1 MIEQPCPAE
10 SRLPVTRPGRLSA
23 SRRAFLASCSAA
35 LLRAGSRLP
44 QSRDIKWAV
53 SLGLWGH
60 YPHASFNDVLDVM
73 QDTGFIG
80 IRLTGYPG
88 VLKRY
93 DLTPETIARETAK
106 RGLQVA
112 TISFNGPSH
121 EPAQQDRFLA
131 SGRKAMEFLKTF
143 GANRLVCF
151 APNRAQLSDAAF
163 RTMCQSFNRLGELG
177 GEMGFRVG
185 VHNHV
190 DQMVEKPEE
199 IDRCMELTDHR
210 HFGFAPDTAHLLLGG
225 SDPVK
230 TLAHYR
236 NRLIFVDYKDA
247 RRTDPA
253 ADLKLPD
260 GKVYPKE
267 SRAAKFLSSI
277 YDLGD
282 GDIDFPA
289 CHQILKK
296 IHYQGWI
303 CVDLDVA
310 RNGPKASFRRCGQY
324 IVSKLEPIYAS
335 NSLGRDA

>member
-1 MIEQPCPAE
+1 MEKGIIEQPG
-10 SRLPVTRPGRLSA
+10 VTGADLRVAPRGRLSTT
-23 SRRAFLASCSAA
+23 RRAFLASLSAC
-35 LLRAGSRLP
+35 LLRAGDRLP
-44 QSRDIKWAV
+44 QNRDVKWAV

-60 YPHASFNDVLDVM
+60 FRHVSFTDVLEIM
-73 QDTGFIG
+73 QETGFTG

-88 VLKRY
+88 FLKSY
-93 DLTPETIARETAK
+93 DITPEAIQRETSK

-112 TISFNGPSH
+112 TISFNGPAH
-121 EPAQQDRFLA
+121 DPALQDRYLA
-131 SGRKAMEFLKTF
+131 DGRKAMEFLKTF

-151 APNRAQLSDAAF
+151 PPNRSNLNDAAF
-163 RTMCQSFNRLGELG
+163 RTMCQSFNRLGEIG
-177 GEMGFRVG
+177 GEMGFHVG
-185 VHNHV
+185 LHNHL

-210 HFGFAPDTAHLLLGG
+210 YFGFAPDTAHLLLGG

-230 TLAHYR
+230 TISRYR
-236 NRLIFVDYKDA
+236 SRLVFLDYKDA
-247 RRTDPA
+247 RWTEPT
-253 ADLKLPD
+253 ADLKLPN

-267 SRAAKFLSSI
+267 SRAAKFLNSI

-282 GDIDFPA
+282 GDVDFPG

-310 RNGPKASFRRCGQY
+310 RNGPKASYRRCGHY
-324 IVSKLEPIYAS
+324 IVSKLEPIYA
-335 NSLGRDA
+335 